1 MRPHRQE
8 VAMNRKRL
16 SILACAFLACL
27 PPAALCA
34 LSGQVVYTEGDV
46 SVRSGSQTHDAVLGE
61 PINPGD
67 IISTGAESLA
77 VIDLANSTTLKL
89 RPKTTLA
96 IDSLGE
102 TTTVTLNAGG
112 VFTHVLKKLTGRFS
126 VQTQTAV
133 AGVRGTEFFIAYGRT
148 VDALPDV
155 WLCVNSG
162 AVDVSLPLTGQSVV
176 VKEGF
181 GINIVAGA
189 KLTTP
194 RNYPWTRRLNWNMD
208 AAAGAVVDTTNLD
221 EAYSDLLNQDYH

>member
-1 MRPHRQE
+1 M
-8 VAMNRKRL
+8 RL
-16 SILACAFLACL
+16 SVLVCVLLACFM
-27 PPAALCA
+27 PAALSA

-46 SVRSGSQTHDAVLGE
+46 SIRNGSQTHDAVLGE
-61 PINPGD
+61 PLNPGD
-67 IISTGAESLA
+67 VISTGAESLA

-96 IDSLGE
+96 IDSIGE
-102 TTTVTLNAGG
+102 STTVTLTVGG
-112 VFTHVLKKLTGRFS
+112 VFTHVLKKLTGQFS

-133 AGVRGTEFFIAYGRT
+133 AGVRGTQFFIAYGRT

-162 AVDVSLPLTGQSVV
+162 AVDVSLPRTGQSVV

-181 GINIVAGA
+181 GINIVAGT

-194 RNYPWTRRLNWNMD
+194 RNYPWTRQLNWNMD
-208 AAAGAVVDTTNLD
+208 AAAGKVVDTTNLD

>member
-1 MRPHRQE
+1 M
-8 VAMNRKRL
+8 RL
-16 SILACAFLACL
+16 SILTCAILACL
-27 PPAALCA
+27 LPAALSA

-46 SVRSGSQTHDAVLGE
+46 SIRNGSQTHDAILGE
-61 PINPGD
+61 PLNPGD
-67 IISTGAESLA
+67 VISTGAESLA

-96 IDSLGE
+96 IDSIGE
-102 TTTVTLNAGG
+102 TMAVTLNAGG

-162 AVDVSLPLTGQSVV
+162 AVDVSLPRTGASVV
-176 VKEGF
+176 VREGF
-181 GINIVAGA
+181 GINIVAGT

-208 AAAGAVVDTTNLD
+208 AAAGTVVDTTNLD

>member
-1 MRPHRQE
+1 M
-8 VAMNRKRL
+8 
-16 SILACAFLACL
+16 
-27 PPAALCA
+27 PAALSA
-34 LSGQVVYTEGDV
+34 LSGQMVYTEGDV
-46 SVRSGSQTHDAVLGE
+46 SIRNGSQTHDAIPGE
-61 PINPGD
+61 PLNPGD
-67 IISTGAESLA
+67 VISTGAESLA

-89 RPKTTLA
+89 RPRTTLA
-96 IDSLGE
+96 IDSIGE
-102 TTTVTLNAGG
+102 TTGVTLNAGG
-112 VFTHVLKKLTGRFS
+112 VFTHVLKKLTGQFS

-162 AVDVSLPLTGQSVV
+162 AVDVSLPRTGQSVV

-181 GINIVAGA
+181 GINIVAGT

>member
-1 MRPHRQE
+1 MLR
-8 VAMNRKRL
+8 ATL
-16 SILACAFLACL
+16 ICLLLAGAL
-27 PPAALCA
+27 PDALFA

-46 SVRSGSQTHDAVLGE
+46 SIRNGAQAHDAVVGE
-61 PINPGD
+61 ALNPGD
-67 IISTGAESLA
+67 VIATGAEALA
-77 VIDLANSTTLKL
+77 VIDLSNSTTLKL

-96 IDSLGE
+96 IDSIGDS
-102 TTTVTLNAGG
+102 TTVVLNAGG

-126 VQTQTAV
+126 VRTQTAV

-162 AVDVSLPLTGQSVV
+162 AVDVSLPQAGQSVV

-181 GINIVAGA
+181 GINIVAGT

-208 AAAGAVVDTTNLD
+208 AASGKVADTTDLD

>member
-1 MRPHRQE
+1 M
-8 VAMNRKRL
+8 RL
-16 SILACAFLACL
+16 SILTCAILACL
-27 PPAALCA
+27 MPAALSA

-46 SVRSGSQTHDAVLGE
+46 QIRNGSQTHDAVVGE
-61 PINPGD
+61 PLNPGD
-67 IISTGAESLA
+67 IISTGVDSLA

-89 RPKTTLA
+89 RPKTTLTV
-96 IDSLGE
+96 DSIGDS
-102 TTTVTLNAGG
+102 TSVTLTVGG
-112 VFTHVLKKLTGRFS
+112 VFTHVLRKLTGQFS
-126 VQTQTAV
+126 VKTQTAV

-162 AVDVSLPLTGQSVV
+162 AVDVSLPRTGQTVV

-181 GINIVAGA
+181 GINIVAGT

-208 AAAGAVVDTTNLD
+208 AAAGTVVDTTNLD

>member
-1 MRPHRQE
+1 M
-8 VAMNRKRL
+8 RL
-16 SILACAFLACL
+16 SVLTCAFLASL
-27 PPAALCA
+27 LPAALFA

-46 SVRSGSQTHDAVLGE
+46 SIRNGSQAHDAVLGE
-61 PINPGD
+61 PLNPGD

-96 IDSLGE
+96 IDSIGE
-102 TTTVTLNAGG
+102 STTVALSAGG
-112 VFTHVLKKLTGRFS
+112 VFTHVLKKLTGQFS
-126 VQTQTAV
+126 VRTQTAV

-148 VDALPDV
+148 VDAQPDV

-162 AVDVSLPLTGQSVV
+162 AVDVSLPRTGQSVV

-181 GINIVAGA
+181 GINIVAGT

-208 AAAGAVVDTTNLD
+208 AASGKVVDTTNLD

>member
-1 MRPHRQE
+1 M
-8 VAMNRKRL
+8 RL
-16 SILACAFLACL
+16 SILTCAILACL
-27 PPAALCA
+27 LPAALSA

-46 SVRSGSQTHDAVLGE
+46 SIRNGSQTHDAILGE
-61 PINPGD
+61 PLNPGD
-67 IISTGAESLA
+67 VISTGAESLA

-96 IDSLGE
+96 IDSIGE
-102 TTTVTLNAGG
+102 TTAVTLNAGG

-126 VQTQTAV
+126 VKTQTAV
-133 AGVRGTEFFIAYGRT
+133 AGVRGTEFFFAYGRT

-162 AVDVSLPLTGQSVV
+162 AVDVSLPRTGASVV
-176 VKEGF
+176 VREGF
-181 GINIVAGA
+181 GINIVAGT

-208 AAAGAVVDTTNLD
+208 AAAGTVVDTTNLD

>member
-1 MRPHRQE
+1 M
-8 VAMNRKRL
+8 RL
-16 SILACAFLACL
+16 SILTCAFLACFL
-27 PPAALCA
+27 PAALFA

-46 SVRSGSQTHDAVLGE
+46 SIRNGSQTHDAVPGE
-61 PINPGD
+61 PLNPGD
-67 IISTGAESLA
+67 VISTGTESLA
-77 VIDLANSTTLKL
+77 VIGLANSTTLKL

-96 IDSLGE
+96 IDSIGE
-102 TTTVTLNAGG
+102 STAVTLNAGG
-112 VFTHVLKKLTGRFS
+112 VFTHVLKKLTGRFT

-148 VDALPDV
+148 VDALSDV

-162 AVDVSLPLTGQSVV
+162 AVDVSLPRTGQSVV

-181 GINIVAGA
+181 GINIVAGT

-208 AAAGAVVDTTNLD
+208 AAAGKVVDTTNLD